1 MNNITS
7 TIVNLNKYN
16 QFNKIFNYRRNY
28 IRLIRKYNNSKKSA
42 GVLLK
47 NLYKI
52 YTPSIN
58 KSKTGQIKDLFN
70 KIEINIPKKGLIF
83 SFDEFKQ
90 LSPKNTIIGNI
101 SIDYSLILNLSL
113 EDLKL
118 KYQKNDEF
126 SMKQLEVIDAI
137 ELLIDRTIDKLNSSN
152 RKDKYEYIEYFENI
166 KTKTAKSFK
175 EGLQRILFFNQILW
189 QTGHPLNGLGRLD
202 FILDVLYRNDGLN
215 NDDYLELIKDFLYKI
230 HSYYFEKSNI
240 LLGDT
245 GQIIVLGGLNEDNT
259 YFFNDLTYLFMKALK
274 EIQVPD
280 PKIIL
285 RYSSNMPRELMELA
299 IETMIT
305 GVGSPLISNDEK
317 VIPNLIE
324 FGYEKSDAYNYVVSA
339 CWEPAPL
346 KRGLEMN
353 NVSSI
358 VYLSPLNKL
367 LDNED
372 LNQFQSFN
380 EFFSKYKE
388 YLIEYVNDV
397 LEDVNSI
404 NWECE
409 PLMSLFIENKFN
421 KDISEGSAIYNNYG
435 LTSVSLSNTVNSL
448 YNIKTLVFEGDYSLT
463 ELNDA
468 RINNFENN
476 SIKEVLKNQKKFG
489 MDDEE
494 IISLTNEITKCVS
507 DVCDTKTTKHGG
519 KFKFGLSSP
528 NYITGSKD
536 VTASLDGRRDFEPF
550 SVHISLEDNE
560 DYTELMRFASKLE
573 YTENRFNGNVVDF
586 MVSPD
591 FIKKNF
597 DKFIDFIEISLNMGV
612 FQMQLNVID
621 SKTLIDAQKHPEKY
635 PNLIVRVWGF
645 SSYFNDLPLEYQN
658 VLIKRAL
665 ENESKNN

>member
-7 TIVNLNKYN
+7 TIVKLNKYDPV
-16 QFNKIFNYRRNY
+16 NKIFNYRRNY
-28 IRLIRKYNNSKKSA
+28 LRLTRKYKNSKKSA
-42 GVLLK
+42 SIILK
-47 NLYKI
+47 NLSKI

-58 KSKTGQIKDLFN
+58 KSKSNQIKDLFN
-70 KIEINIPKKGLIF
+70 KIEITFSDEGFIF

-101 SIDYSLILNLSL
+101 SMDYSLILNSSL

-118 KYQKNDEF
+118 KYQNKNEF
-126 SMKQLEVIDAI
+126 SMKQLEVIEAI
-137 ELLIDRTIDKLNSSN
+137 ELLINRTIDKLNSSN
-152 RKDKYEYIEYFENI
+152 REDKYEYIEYFENI
-166 KTKTAKSFK
+166 KTKPAKSFK

-202 FILDVLYRNDGLN
+202 FILDNLYT
-215 NDDYLELIKDFLYKI
+215 NDDLNKDDSLELIKDFLYKI

-245 GQIIVLGGLNEDNT
+245 GQIIVLGGLNKDNS
-259 YFFNDLTYLFMKALK
+259 YFSNELTYLFMKALK

-285 RYSSNMPRELMELA
+285 RYSSNIPRDLMELA

-317 VIPNLIE
+317 VIPNLID
-324 FGYEKSDAYNYVVSA
+324 FGYEKDDAFNYVVSA

-346 KRGLEMN
+346 KKGLEMN
-353 NVSSI
+353 NISSI
-358 VYLSPLNKL
+358 VYLTPLNEL
-367 LDNED
+367 LDKEE
-372 LNQFQSFN
+372 LNQFKSFD
-380 EFFSKYKE
+380 EFLSKYKE
-388 YLIEYVNDV
+388 YLIDYVNDV
-397 LEDVNSI
+397 LDNVNTI

-409 PLMSLFIENKFN
+409 PIMSLFIENKFN

-448 YNIKTLVFEGDYSLT
+448 YNIKTLVFEGNYSLND
-463 ELNDA
+463 LNDA
-468 RINNFENN
+468 RINNFENKP
-476 SIKEVLKNQKKFG
+476 IKEVLKNQKKFG

-494 IISLTNEITKCVS
+494 IIMLTNEITKYAS
-507 DVCDTKTTKHGG
+507 DVCATKTTKYGG

-536 VTASLDGRRDFEPF
+536 VTASLDGRCDFEPF
-550 SVHISLEDNE
+550 SVHISFEDNK

-586 MVSPD
+586 MVSPN
-591 FIKKNF
+591 FIKNNF
-597 DKFIDFIEISLNMGV
+597 DKFVDFLDLSLKMGV
-612 FQMQLNVID
+612 FQMQLNVVD

-645 SSYFNDLPLEYQN
+645 SSYFKDLPTEYQN

-665 ENESKNN
+665 ENEGKNN